1 MVLADAFCSGYAE
14 FHIPEL
20 PLLEVGLAHYIHSAE
35 APGSPHEEQHLATHN
50 TALQQP
56 AHHAPRPYLH
66 PLRSKAG
73 AVVTDAEPADHRH
86 HLGLSVA
93 FSDVNGTNFWG
104 GSTYTAANGPA
115 LLANHGTQVPHG
127 WQQTPGEASGNVSW
141 LSKNGRELAVEQRH
155 IQYFHDAGAGT
166 WALSLS
172 SVIRPA
178 ADVPRLE
185 VSSSG
190 VKGRKGAGYGG
201 IFWRFP
207 ETAGEPLVLS
217 EAGSGA
223 AAAHGSGSRWL
234 SIGMVI
240 DGAPVTVILAQETGR
255 ILPWFVRAEGYLGA
269 GPAVAWDEP
278 AVVNRGRNPLK
289 LALHAVIH
297 DGPVD
302 MAARALELL
311 NQHPLINPGSSDRT
325 P

>member
-1 MVLADAFCSGYAE
+1 MLNPTS
-14 FHIPEL
+14 PEL
-20 PLLEVGLAHYIHSAE
+20 SLLEVGLAHYIHFAE
-35 APGSPHEEQHLATHN
+35 APGSPDQEQPLATHN
-50 TALQQP
+50 MALQQH
-56 AHHAPRPYLH
+56 ASHAPRPYLH

-73 AVVTDAEPADHRH
+73 TVVTDAEPADHRH

-104 GSTYTAANGPA
+104 GSTYTAASGPT
-115 LLANHGTQVPHG
+115 LLANHGRQVPHG

-141 LSKNGRELAVEQRH
+141 LSKNGGELAVEQRR

-185 VSSSG
+185 VSSSA
-190 VKGRKGAGYGG
+190 VTGREGAGYGG

-217 EAGSGA
+217 EAGTGA

-234 SIGMVI
+234 SIGMVV
-240 DGAPVTVILAQETGR
+240 DDAPVTVLLAQETGR
-255 ILPWFVRAEGYLGA
+255 ILPWFIRAEGYLGA
-269 GPAVAWDEP
+269 GPAVAWDEL
-278 AVVNRGRNPLK
+278 AVVDRRRKPLK

-302 MAARALELL
+302 TASHALQLL
-311 NQHPLINPGSSDRT
+311 DQHPLIGPGSHDRT

>member
-1 MVLADAFCSGYAE
+1 MLNPTS
-14 FHIPEL
+14 PEL
-20 PLLEVGLAHYIHSAE
+20 SLLEVGLAHYIHFAE
-35 APGSPHEEQHLATHN
+35 APGSPDQEQPLATHN
-50 TALQQP
+50 MALQQH
-56 AHHAPRPYLH
+56 ASHAPRPYLH

-73 AVVTDAEPADHRH
+73 TVVTGAEPADHRH

-104 GSTYTAANGPA
+104 GSTYTAASGPT
-115 LLANHGTQVPHG
+115 LLANHGRQVPHG

-141 LSKNGRELAVEQRH
+141 LSRNGGELAVEQRR

-185 VSSSG
+185 VSSSA

-217 EAGSGA
+217 EAGTGA

-234 SIGMVI
+234 SIGMVV
-240 DGAPVTVILAQETGR
+240 DDAPVTVLLAQETGR
-255 ILPWFVRAEGYLGA
+255 ILPWFIRAEDYLGA
-269 GPAVAWDEP
+269 GPAVAWDEL
-278 AVVNRGRNPLK
+278 AVVDRRRKPLK

-302 MAARALELL
+302 TASHALQLL
-311 NQHPLINPGSSDRT
+311 DQHPLIGPGSHDRT

>member
-1 MVLADAFCSGYAE
+1 MLNPTS
-14 FHIPEL
+14 PEL
-20 PLLEVGLAHYIHSAE
+20 SLLEVGLAHYIHFAE
-35 APGSPHEEQHLATHN
+35 APGSPDQEQPLATHN
-50 TALQQP
+50 MALQQH
-56 AHHAPRPYLH
+56 ASHAPRPYLH

-73 AVVTDAEPADHRH
+73 TVVTDAEPADHRH

-104 GSTYTAANGPA
+104 GSTYTAASGPT
-115 LLANHGTQVPHG
+115 LLANHGRQVPHG

-141 LSKNGRELAVEQRH
+141 LSRNGGELAVEQRR

-185 VSSSG
+185 VSSSA

-217 EAGSGA
+217 EAGTGA

-234 SIGMVI
+234 SIGMVV
-240 DGAPVTVILAQETGR
+240 DDAPVTVLLAQETGR
-255 ILPWFVRAEGYLGA
+255 ILPWFIRAEDYLGA
-269 GPAVAWDEP
+269 GPAVAWDEL
-278 AVVNRGRNPLK
+278 AVVDRRRKPLK

-302 MAARALELL
+302 TASHALQLL
-311 NQHPLINPGSSDRT
+311 DQHPLIGPGSHDRT